1 MVCNAVRQHGLF
13 QRHQHADVAGRRIH
27 RADEHDRK
35 DQRNVSG
42 IRQRQAGRRHDQC
55 ADQEEATQIVA
66 GREQAHR
73 QRHDRRSKQRNRGNN
88 PDLKWAEADFGQVG
102 RQNDDGESVAEAAS
116 RARRVQENDLCS
128 PGQRRFLHLAGC
140 LHHNRINRPA
150 SQ

>member
-1 MVCNAVRQHGLF
+1 
-13 QRHQHADVAGRRIH
+13 
-27 RADEHDRK
+27 
-35 DQRNVSG
+35 VSG

-102 RQNDDGESVAEAAS
+102 RQNDDGESVAEAAGRPRCVQQSDLRSPSQRWFFHLVGYQHHS
-116 RARRVQENDLCS
+116 RSIGRRHGKVGEVHAAVGFGPEPDATGDRLRQLMFE
-128 PGQRRFLHLAGC
+128 
-140 LHHNRINRPA
+140 I
-150 SQ
+150 